1 MWILG
6 LKGLKKLPK
15 KESPKGSK
23 LQVEVADQD
32 YSSSPIRLCLQPM
45 LGHTLEP
52 LIVIT

>member
-15 KESPKGSK
+15 KESPKDSK
-23 LQVEVADQD
+23 LQIEVTAQD
-32 YSSSPIRLCLQPM
+32 SSSSPTRLCLQPM
-45 LGHTLEP
+45 LRHTLEP